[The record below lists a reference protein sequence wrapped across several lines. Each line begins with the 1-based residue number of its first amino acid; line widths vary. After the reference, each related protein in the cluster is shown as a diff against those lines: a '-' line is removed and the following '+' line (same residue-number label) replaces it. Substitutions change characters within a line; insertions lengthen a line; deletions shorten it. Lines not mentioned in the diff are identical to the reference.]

1 MNTQSNAIPESTL
14 RSRVNTPAIIS
25 ASQLMYWSVQ
35 RELWENRSI
44 YIAPLAVAALFLFGF
59 TISMIHL
66 PGKMGAA
73 LALGPLHQ
81 HEVIAQPYD
90 FAALLIMATTF
101 IVGIF
106 YCLEALHGERRDRR
120 ILFWKS
126 LPVSDLTTV
135 LSKASIPLV
144 VLPLLTFAITVA
156 TQAIMLLL
164 GTAVLLGSGLSVET
178 LWTQVPLFTMWLGLF
193 YHLVTVHALYYAPI
207 FGWLLLVSSWAR
219 RAAFLWAGLPLLA
232 IAFVEKIAFNTSH
245 VFAMLESRISGG
257 PEAAAFPMPAGVPM
271 DSMTH
276 LALLGFLASPG
287 LWIGLA
293 MAAAFLAAAVRLR
306 RYQGPI

>member
-101 IVGIF
+101 IVGVF
-106 YCLEALHGERRDRR
+106 YCLEALHGERRDRS

-135 LSKASIPLV
+135 LAKAFIPFV
-144 VLPLLTFAITVA
+144 ILPALAFGITAVM
-156 TQAIMLLL
+156 QWIMLL
-164 GTAVLLGSGLSVET
+164 
-178 LWTQVPLFTMWLGLF
+178 F
-193 YHLVTVHALYYAPI
+193 
-207 FGWLLLVSSWAR
+207 SSA
-219 RAAFLWAGLPLLA
+219 LLA
-232 IAFVEKIAFNTSH
+232 RTGFNT
-245 VFAMLESRISGG
+245 A
-257 PEAAAFPMPAGVPM
+257 
-271 DSMTH
+271 
-276 LALLGFLASPG
+276 
-287 LWIGLA
+287 
-293 MAAAFLAAAVRLR
+293 
-306 RYQGPI
+306 